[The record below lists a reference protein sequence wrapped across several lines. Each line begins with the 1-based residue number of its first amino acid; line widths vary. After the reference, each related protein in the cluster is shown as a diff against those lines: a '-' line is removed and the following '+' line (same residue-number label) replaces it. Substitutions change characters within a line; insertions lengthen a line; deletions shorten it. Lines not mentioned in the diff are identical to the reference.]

1 MQDVAASKL
10 KSNLYFLIS
19 QHTQSNKH
27 ILWLRTQSVTNKNWM
42 KYCSVRDFVSCTTF
56 NLREYI
62 SVNTA
67 IAAIFNLNINHVYVY
82 NIFLNLLLQGCLIMF
97 FWAKTVVCCHS
108 TNYVNI
114 NAINWIFWIL
124 LTMANYR
131 YKPKFSQSLTS

>member
-10 KSNLYFLIS
+10 KSNLYFLLS

-42 KYCSVRDFVSCTTF
+42 KDCPVRDFVSCTTF

-97 FWAKTVVCCHS
+97 F
-108 TNYVNI
+108 
-114 NAINWIFWIL
+114 
-124 LTMANYR
+124 
-131 YKPKFSQSLTS
+131 